1 MNQVRLRPS
10 VISSTEAML
19 PKGGAPLVLQA
30 MPALAAPADR
40 IALDLAEALRVSGGA
55 SLIASSG
62 GPLVVELARSGA
74 PHIAMPLDRRN
85 PFAIRANAGRLARL
99 IVEQDVE
106 ILHARGPSAVWPAYL
121 AARRTGRQLVATVD
135 RIHPRRGALGHFYDS
150 VLARADRV
158 IADSN
163 FVAEHLRERYGVD
176 DRRLR
181 LVRRGIDLVRFDPA
195 RVSAERVIQQ
205 AQQWRLP
212 DGVPI
217 VMLPAPFV
225 RGGGQSALVAALAQV
240 RARDFHALLLAAG
253 EGEDGQ
259 DRAIEEEIGRLGL
272 AGRVQVVRE
281 CRDMPAAYM
290 LADVVVQA
298 ASEPAAFLPV
308 LAEAQAMGRP
318 TVGLALGGAVEQLTG
333 AAMAWLVEP
342 GRPDALAAAIAA
354 AIGLTL
360 EERQALAPEAI
371 RRVRRS
377 HDKDQTA
384 ARTLEVYRELL
395 EAPRWRAAPA
405 LTVA

>member
-1 MNQVRLRPS
+1 MNQVRPRSS

-19 PKGGAPLVLQA
+19 PKGGGPLVLQA

-40 IALDLAEALRVSGGA
+40 IALDLAEALRVAGGA
-55 SLIASSG
+55 SLVASAG
-62 GPLVVELARSGA
+62 GALVPELARSGA
-74 PHIAMPLDRRN
+74 RHIALPLDRRN
-85 PFAIRANAGRLARL
+85 PFAIRANASRLARL
-99 IVEQDVE
+99 IAEQDVE
-106 ILHARGPSAVWPAYL
+106 ILHARGRSAAWPAYL
-121 AARRTGRQLVATVD
+121 AARRTGRHFIATVD
-135 RIHPRRGALGHFYDS
+135 RIHRRGGALGHFYSS
-150 VLARADRV
+150 VVARADRV
-158 IADSN
+158 IAVSN
-163 FVAEHLRERYGVD
+163 FVADHLRERYGVD

-195 RVSAERVIQQ
+195 RVSAERVIMQ

-217 VMLPAPFV
+217 VMMPAPFV
-225 RGGGQSALVAALAQV
+225 RGGGQSALITALARVQ
-240 RARDFHALLLAAG
+240 ARDFHALLLALG
-253 EGEDGQ
+253 EGEDGR

-298 ASEPAAFLPV
+298 ASEPEAFLPV

-318 TVGLALGGAVEQLTG
+318 TVAFATGSAVEQLAG
-333 AAMAWLVEP
+333 GVMAWLVEP
-342 GRPDALAAAIAA
+342 GRPDALVNAVAAALT
-354 AIGLTL
+354 LTL

-377 HDKDQTA
+377 HAKDQMCT
-384 ARTLEVYRELL
+384 RTLEVYRELL